1 MIPPETSNIGGSW
14 SALTKVINDPRL
26 DHNLGQ
32 EHAMPCIKI
41 STSELEDEQ
50 NIDIVDNIFEAG
62 EATNLNLA
70 HIMEVD
76 CTDVEDLTRQVFS
89 SV

>member
-1 MIPPETSNIGGSW
+1 MLMILVSIIILVKN
-14 SALTKVINDPRL
+14 
-26 DHNLGQ
+26 
-32 EHAMPCIKI
+32 MPCIKI

>member
-1 MIPPETSNIGGSW
+1 
-14 SALTKVINDPRL
+14 
-26 DHNLGQ
+26 
-32 EHAMPCIKI
+32 MPCIKI

-76 CTDVEDLTRQVFS
+76 CTDVEDLTR
-89 SV
+89 